1 MNIFDIKYL
10 LLLYL
15 VQMTSLTNNT
25 LGKQLKEY
33 VYSSREMQHIINITF
48 LMVLI
53 SILDDSRTFNNLVL
67 TSIIIYIFYLF
78 STKLDLQYNL
88 ILLGIILSYYF
99 YKKSLDGQILRIQ
112 KDNDINFDLKQKI
125 ISNDLKIEKFIE
137 FGLVGILLYFVYVYF
152 SRKNVQYGGGFNY
165 SKFLFY

>member
-15 VQMTSLTNNT
+15 VQLTSLTNNT

-33 VYSSREMQHIINITF
+33 IYSNREIQHIINLTF

-53 SILDDSRTFNNLVL
+53 SILDDSRTFNNLVIS
-67 TSIIIYIFYLF
+67 SIVIYLFYLF

-88 ILLGIILSYYF
+88 ILLGIIIAYYF
-99 YKKSLDGQILRIQ
+99 YKKNLDNQIARIQ
-112 KDNDINFDLKQKI
+112 KDTDINFDLKQ
-125 ISNDLKIEKFIE
+125 SLVNNDLNKEKMIEY
-137 FGLVGILLYFVYVYF
+137 GLIGVLFYFVYVYL
-152 SRKNVQYGGGFNY
+152 SRKTVQHGGGFSY
-165 SKFLFY
+165 GKFLFY

>member
-15 VQMTSLTNNT
+15 VQLTSLTNNT

-33 VYSSREMQHIINITF
+33 IYSNREIQHIINLTF

-53 SILDDSRTFNNLVL
+53 SILDDSRTFNNLVIS
-67 TSIIIYIFYLF
+67 SIVIYLFYLF

-88 ILLGIILSYYF
+88 ILLGIIIAYYF
-99 YKKSLDGQILRIQ
+99 YKKSLDNQIARIQ
-112 KDNDINFDLKQKI
+112 RDTDINFDLKQ
-125 ISNDLKIEKFIE
+125 SLVNNDLNKEKMIEY
-137 FGLVGILLYFVYVYF
+137 GLIGVLFYFVYVYL
-152 SRKNVQYGGGFNY
+152 SRKTVQHGGGFSY
-165 SKFLFY
+165 GKFLFY

>member
-53 SILDDSRTFNNLVL
+53 SILDDSRTFNNLVIS
-67 TSIIIYIFYLF
+67 SIVIYLFYLF

-88 ILLGIILSYYF
+88 ILLGIIIAYYF
-99 YKKSLDGQILRIQ
+99 YKKSLDNQIARIQ
-112 KDNDINFDLKQKI
+112 RDTDINFDLKQ
-125 ISNDLKIEKFIE
+125 SLVNNDLNKEKMIEY
-137 FGLVGILLYFVYVYF
+137 GLIGVLFYFVYVYL
-152 SRKNVQYGGGFNY
+152 SRKTVQHGGGFSY
-165 SKFLFY
+165 GKFLFY